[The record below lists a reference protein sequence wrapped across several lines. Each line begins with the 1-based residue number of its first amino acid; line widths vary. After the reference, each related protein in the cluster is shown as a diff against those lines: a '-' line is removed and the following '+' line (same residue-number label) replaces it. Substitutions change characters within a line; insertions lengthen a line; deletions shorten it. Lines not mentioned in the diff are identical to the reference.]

1 MVGGNEK
8 MAHKV
13 ASVQTLYDDSMALYN
28 DVVEGSGD
36 YSAKTII
43 DDLAAGIANLK
54 ENWGGKDAGS
64 QIQNV
69 ISVHNAMVGVRNAL
83 AALANESS
91 KVAANYREIQNSNG
105 AGLEQ
110 ISALTS
116 EVKTTMGDYSDDRDT
131 IDIKPDVSSGQ
142 AKVNNA
148 KTEMDLFIP
157 KVRDAYNRIMENWT
171 EGDESR
177 NQAKE
182 AFETFLTNVD
192 TYKEVLAQASNS
204 IDTAIK
210 NYKM

>member
-1 MVGGNEK
+1 

-69 ISVHNAMVGVRNAL
+69 ITVHNAMIGVRNAL

-91 KVAANYREIQNSNG
+91 KVASNYREIQNSNG

-110 ISALTS
+110 ISALTA
-116 EVKTTMGDYSDDRDT
+116 ETKTVMGDYSDDRDT
-131 IDIKPDVSSGQ
+131 IDIRPDVATGQ

-177 NQAKE
+177 EQAKE

-192 TYKEVLAQASNS
+192 T
-204 IDTAIK
+204 
-210 NYKM
+210 

>member
-1 MVGGNEK
+1 

-171 EGDESR
+171 EGDDSR

>member
-1 MVGGNEK
+1 
-8 MAHKV
+8 
-13 ASVQTLYDDSMALYN
+13 
-28 DVVEGSGD
+28 
-36 YSAKTII
+36 
-43 DDLAAGIANLK
+43 
-54 ENWGGKDAGS
+54 
-64 QIQNV
+64 
-69 ISVHNAMVGVRNAL
+69 
-83 AALANESS
+83 
-91 KVAANYREIQNSNG
+91 
-105 AGLEQ
+105 
-110 ISALTS
+110 
-116 EVKTTMGDYSDDRDT
+116 MGDYSDDRDT

-171 EGDESR
+171 EGDDSR

>member
-1 MVGGNEK
+1 

-13 ASVQTLYDDSMALYN
+13 ASVQTLYEDSMSLYN
-28 DVVEGSGD
+28 NVVVGSGE
-36 YSAKTII
+36 YSAATII
-43 DDLAAGIANLK
+43 KDLDDGIANLK

-171 EGDESR
+171 EGDDSR

>member
-1 MVGGNEK
+1 

-69 ISVHNAMVGVRNAL
+69 ITVHNAMIGVRNAL

-91 KVAANYREIQNSNG
+91 KVASNYREIQNSNG

-110 ISALTS
+110 ISALTA
-116 EVKTTMGDYSDDRDT
+116 ETKTVMGDYSDDRDT
-131 IDIKPDVSSGQ
+131 IDIRPDVATGQ
-142 AKVNNA
+142 SKVNNA

-177 NQAKE
+177 EQAKE

-192 TYKEVLAQASNS
+192 TYKEVLTSASDS
-204 IDTAIK
+204 VTTAIK
-210 NYKM
+210 NYNM

>member
-1 MVGGNEK
+1 MG
-8 MAHKV
+8 HKV

-69 ISVHNAMVGVRNAL
+69 ITVHNAMIGVRNAL

-91 KVAANYREIQNSNG
+91 KVASNYREIQNSNG

-110 ISALTS
+110 ISALTA
-116 EVKTTMGDYSDDRDT
+116 ETKAVMGDYSDDRDT
-131 IDIKPDVSSGQ
+131 IDIRPDVATGQ

-177 NQAKE
+177 EQAKE

-210 NYKM
+210 NYNM

>member
-1 MVGGNEK
+1 

-69 ISVHNAMVGVRNAL
+69 ITVHNAMIGVRNAL

-91 KVAANYREIQNSNG
+91 KVASNYREIQNSNG

-110 ISALTS
+110 ISALTA
-116 EVKTTMGDYSDDRDT
+116 ETKTVMGDYSDDRDT
-131 IDIKPDVSSGQ
+131 IDIKPDVATGQ
-142 AKVNNA
+142 SKVNNA

-177 NQAKE
+177 EQAKE

-192 TYKEVLAQASNS
+192 TYKEVLAQASSS

-210 NYKM
+210 NYNM

>member
-1 MVGGNEK
+1 

-69 ISVHNAMVGVRNAL
+69 ITVHNAMIGVRNAL

-91 KVAANYREIQNSNG
+91 KVASNYREIQNSNG

-110 ISALTS
+110 ISALTA
-116 EVKTTMGDYSDDRDT
+116 ETKTVMGDYSDDRDT
-131 IDIKPDVSSGQ
+131 IDIRPDVATGQ
-142 AKVNNA
+142 SKVNNA

-177 NQAKE
+177 EQAKE

-210 NYKM
+210 NYNM

>member
-1 MVGGNEK
+1 

-110 ISALTS
+110 ISALTA
-116 EVKTTMGDYSDDRDT
+116 ETKTVMGDYSDDRDT

-171 EGDESR
+171 EGEESR

>member
-1 MVGGNEK
+1 

>member
-1 MVGGNEK
+1 

-110 ISALTS
+110 ISALTA
-116 EVKTTMGDYSDDRDT
+116 ETKTVMGDYSDDRDT

-142 AKVNNA
+142 TKVNNA